1 MKMEDLLARLQNG
14 ETAKDIAREMTDM
27 LNQASDAYV
36 QEQKKKDAQKD
47 YAMAVAN
54 AINEYC
60 AYMGIDGTALSTDD
74 VIKIFDTFFNFYKGP
89 NDFKIDLPWFK
100 FEHRSTSPK
109 ATTKQPKTVNEIL
122 NDWITKI

>member
-14 ETAKDIAREMTDM
+14 ETAEDIAREMTDM

-47 YAMAVAN
+47 YAMAIAN
-54 AINEYC
+54 SINDYC
-60 AYMGIDGTALSTDD
+60 AYMGIDGAALTTDD
-74 VIKIFDTFFNFYKGP
+74 VIKIFDTFFKFYKGP

-100 FEHRSTSPK
+100 FERHSANPEVASKR
-109 ATTKQPKTVNEIL
+109 AKTVDEIL

>member
-14 ETAKDIAREMTDM
+14 ETAEDIAREMTDM

-60 AYMGIDGTALSTDD
+60 AYMGIGGATLSTDD
-74 VIKIFDTFFNFYKGP
+74 VIKIFDTFFRFYKGP
-89 NDFKIDLPWFK
+89 GNFKIELPGFR
-100 FEHRSTSPK
+100 FETNSK
-109 ATTKQPKTVNEIL
+109 GAIKKGKTVDEIL